1 MLPLSCIFSSRK
13 FSLVMHFS
21 ILLISRHI
29 FPRTSFS
36 SRIFSFY
43 ARLLTVFSH
52 SLVSSRLFASS
63 APSSTA
69 FPTVPFP
76 VTNFSVVSLLHTF
89 FPLET
94 ISIVN
99 LLVNPSACFFFTAS
113 LFLSHFFFID
123 SSRIYVYS
131 SFVLNFLTAHFFII
145 PSRVP
150 YFPAMRFSSR
160 SLGRIFFHRFFHI
173 RLVRCCRPLQHPR
186 GPGAGKAAEKEEEG
200 SKKEARERERERT
213 VQMKFNK
220 ISSPLVP
227 RTRT

>member
-1 MLPLSCIFSSRK
+1 MLPLSCISSSRK

-76 VTNFSVVSLLHTF
+76 VANFSVVSLLHTF

-99 LLVNPSACFFFTAS
+99 LLVNLSACFFFTAS
-113 LFLSHFFFID
+113 LFPSHFFN
-123 SSRIYVYS
+123 R
-131 SFVLNFLTAHFFII
+131 FLTYLRLLFLC
-145 PSRVP
+145 SK
-150 YFPAMRFSSR
+150 FSYR
-160 SLGRIFFHRFFHI
+160 SFFHYTF
-173 RLVRCCRPLQHPR
+173 P
-186 GPGAGKAAEKEEEG
+186 
-200 SKKEARERERERT
+200 
-213 VQMKFNK
+213 
-220 ISSPLVP
+220 SPLFSCDAIFVTIP
-227 RTRT
+227 